1 MEYIGIYIMAEMVQ
15 TKLCQNQV
23 SQLEA
28 SLLIKMWD
36 KLITSNQVVKFN
48 QKSVHD
54 RCTMICT

>member
-48 QKSVHD
+48 QKSVHV